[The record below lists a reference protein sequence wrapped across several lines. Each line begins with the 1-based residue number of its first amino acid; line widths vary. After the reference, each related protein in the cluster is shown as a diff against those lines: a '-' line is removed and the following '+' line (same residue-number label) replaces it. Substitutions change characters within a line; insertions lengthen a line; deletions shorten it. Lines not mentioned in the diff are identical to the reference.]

1 MASSL
6 AWRRDAKRC
15 KCKRSTFNEPN
26 SVSLQALSQQSPR
39 LLIDWTISNAVIGM
53 HEQSRLGEEP
63 AGLGAVLRI
72 DVAGALGLAA
82 VFEALP
88 VR

>member
-26 SVSLQALSQQSPR
+26 SVSPQALSQQSPR
-39 LLIDWTISNAVIGM
+39 LLIDWTISNAVIGK
-53 HEQSRLGEEP
+53 HEQSCLGEEP
-63 AGLGAVLRI
+63 AVLRI
-72 DVAGALGLAA
+72 DVAGAFGLAA
-82 VFEALP
+82 DFEALP